1 MSSGEEG
8 PLPECGHEDRGR
20 RLGEGRRGAL
30 QVARSISNLADRV
43 ADAGPAAVVLVAATL
58 ALLAIPL
65 LGRLAARGQHRR
77 GGPARLFLGLAV
89 VLSLAAIAIGTMG

>member
-1 MSSGEEG
+1 MSIAN
-8 PLPECGHEDRGR
+8 LWDR
-20 RLGEGRRGAL
+20 
-30 QVARSISNLADRV
+30 I

>member
-1 MSSGEEG
+1 M
-8 PLPECGHEDRGR
+8 
-20 RLGEGRRGAL
+20 
-30 QVARSISNLADRV
+30 
-43 ADAGPAAVVLVAATL
+43 VLVAATL

-89 VLSLAAIAIGTMG
+89 VLALAAIATGTMG

>member
-1 MSSGEEG
+1 MS
-8 PLPECGHEDRGR
+8 
-20 RLGEGRRGAL
+20 
-30 QVARSISNLADRV
+30 VANLWERI

-65 LGRLAARGQHRR
+65 LQWLTARGQQRR

-89 VLSLAAIAIGTMG
+89 VLSLGAIAIGTMGVVSPGSVHPGPAECL